1 MPQVTRARWLRTVL
15 EGSLAID
22 ALDLPGQHRLTAI
35 TRRVIG
41 QYIRPYALR
50 SPALIAWA
58 RRFFPD
64 AQAADT
70 PDPMLRD
77 DLAAGAHDYVAALLL
92 DFAVAD
98 RSLEDV
104 PLAQAIVLARE
115 LGLPEPFE
123 KLALR
128 ALKMTKRQFAKAR
141 GEADALLAQV
151 AEAGHA

>member
-1 MPQVTRARWLRTVL
+1 M
-15 EGSLAID
+15 
-22 ALDLPGQHRLTAI
+22 
-35 TRRVIG
+35 
-41 QYIRPYALR
+41 
-50 SPALIAWA
+50 
-58 RRFFPD
+58 
-64 AQAADT
+64 
-70 PDPMLRD
+70 
-77 DLAAGAHDYVAALLL
+77 
-92 DFAVAD
+92 
-98 RSLEDV
+98 